1 MNSYTEQRRTD
12 SCMLRLLQ
20 FLLLLSFSDV
30 ICCKMLSLW
39 NLIKAV
45 LLFINALAILHE
57 KRFLKK

>member
-1 MNSYTEQRRTD
+1 MDSYTEQRRTD

-20 FLLLLSFSDV
+20 FLLLLSFSDA

>member
-20 FLLLLSFSDV
+20 FLLLLSFSDT